1 VSGAVENDRLS
12 VIDEMFLRTH
22 RGFGVPIVLQG
33 IWRSDDLIERVE
45 LSAVHANLAHGR
57 LGRRVVTPRIPCARR
72 RWTTSSAALPLAL
85 EERPLTEAG
94 LLDWADSQGEIDIDP
109 EFGPGWRL
117 SAAPVDTGGTVVS
130 LVCSHALADAGG
142 LIAAAGRAFEGAAPP
157 RISARKRSDLGD
169 AVSLTA
175 RVAASSLRATAG
187 LAFSRRSRREM
198 KHYLHA
204 AGRPEPH
211 DVRIST
217 AVFEI
222 DAHISNPEFIA
233 LVADIAAELGEPHP
247 ISVNVPFRSSAPGAN
262 GIGMA
267 TIEVS
272 QSDSPAE
279 IKSAC
284 KSAFARPAGAP
295 SGFPAEM
302 VQLLPEAIAASM
314 TLSPGTARVLCSN
327 IGPLP
332 NSIRRI
338 GDHPASALATRAIH
352 PHSDRARTVTALSA
366 YISSMDGR
374 STLSLVGT
382 DDHLIASS
390 EVLRD
395 CTHAVLA
402 RRELGARS
410 WR

>member
-1 VSGAVENDRLS
+1 
-12 VIDEMFLRTH
+12 MFLRTH

-130 LVCSHALADAGG
+130 LVCSHALADAAG

-175 RVAASSLRATAG
+175 RVTASSLRATAG

-204 AGRPEPH
+204 AGRLEPH

-222 DAHISNPEFIA
+222 DATISNPEFIA
-233 LVADIAAELGEPHP
+233 LVADIAAELGEPPPSASTCRFVPARREQTVSAWRPSKCPNPIHP
-247 ISVNVPFRSSAPGAN
+247 PRSRAPASPPSHVP
-262 GIGMA
+262 
-267 TIEVS
+267 
-272 QSDSPAE
+272 Q
-279 IKSAC
+279 
-284 KSAFARPAGAP
+284 ARPADSLPKWCSSYP
-295 SGFPAEM
+295 SP
-302 VQLLPEAIAASM
+302 
-314 TLSPGTARVLCSN
+314 SP
-327 IGPLP
+327 
-332 NSIRRI
+332 RR
-338 GDHPASALATRAIH
+338 
-352 PHSDRARTVTALSA
+352 
-366 YISSMDGR
+366 
-374 STLSLVGT
+374 
-382 DDHLIASS
+382 
-390 EVLRD
+390 
-395 CTHAVLA
+395 
-402 RRELGARS
+402 
-410 WR
+410 